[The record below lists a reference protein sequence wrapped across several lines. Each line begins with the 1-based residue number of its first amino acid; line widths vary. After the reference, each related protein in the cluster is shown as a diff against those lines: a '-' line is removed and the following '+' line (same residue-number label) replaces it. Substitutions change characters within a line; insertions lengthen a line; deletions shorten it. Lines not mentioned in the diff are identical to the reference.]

1 MNNALNL
8 IEVLENIISH
18 IDKYDV
24 KTQHSALLVNRKW
37 CKITIQYLWSEPF
50 SYRIS
55 ERQLYKI
62 IPIYMS
68 FFSPDIIENLEKLHK
83 LPVPTVKGSFNYPS
97 YLRSFNLEFLGDA
110 LVEWVKTT
118 GIGDQEE
125 DSDSSESSEDE
136 SSDDNGIMYEGKSI
150 ESDSTEDKEQT
161 SDNES
166 SDEESSDDGSMFN
179 YEIEEDSMELAEV
192 EEYLLEQLCKLFISH
207 SKKIKEL
214 SIGDLGIDGFFVDDM
229 PKYNGATCLSHLV
242 ALELDGTTCSGKFI
256 FGLSEL
262 CRNLSSIIIEDM
274 DDESSFIDE
283 LEILIKNQQKLKRFQ
298 LVDITLDMSKVIS
311 CLKTQIDS
319 LVEVSLRDVFIRD
332 QESMKSLT
340 YCSKLETLDL
350 SFQEKKYYKSF
361 IPLWYT
367 NFPKL
372 RNFEIS
378 MFYTWQDPA
387 FIENTKAFLAINGKH
402 LHGLT
407 FGLTTN
413 IYNAILQDIGR
424 YCPKLT
430 NLEINRIF
438 DGVNNLIELLK
449 TPLPLEKLI
458 IEYNKTKLHRADDGI
473 LPPLQELVALKKLT
487 HFEIGWIFSTEN
499 LSTLLENW
507 DAPIVQFSYFCDED
521 IESHNSVLNR
531 YIEIQKDKRNIKYHQ
546 VTTSSYQR
554 NDVRASRVTLSIIT

>member
-1 MNNALNL
+1 MNIALNL

-37 CKITIQYLWSEPF
+37 CKIAIQYLWSEPF
-50 SYRIS
+50 SYKIK

-62 IPIYMS
+62 IPVYMT
-68 FFSPDIIENLEKLHK
+68 FFPTETIENLERLHK
-83 LPVPTVKGSFNYPS
+83 LPTPTIKGTFNYPS

-118 GIGDQEE
+118 GIGEQEE
-125 DSDSSESSEDE
+125 DSESSESSEDE
-136 SSDDNGIMYEGKSI
+136 SSDDNGIMCEEKSF
-150 ESDSTEDKEQT
+150 ESDSSEDKGQT
-161 SDNES
+161 SDH
-166 SDEESSDDGSMFN
+166 ESSDDESSDGSIFSS

-192 EEYLLEQLCKLFISH
+192 EEYLLEQLCRLFIGH

-214 SIGDLGIDGFFVDDM
+214 NIGDLGVDGYFVDEM
-229 PKYNGATCLSHLV
+229 PKFSGASCLSHL
-242 ALELDGTTCSGKFI
+242 ASLELDGTACSGMFI
-256 FGLSEL
+256 SGLSEL

-283 LEILIKNQQKLKRFQ
+283 LEILIKNQQKLHQFQ

-311 CLKTQIDS
+311 CLKTQVGS
-319 LVEVSLRDVFIRD
+319 LVEISLRDVYIRD

-361 IPLWYT
+361 VPLWYT

-387 FIENTKAFLAINGKH
+387 FIENTRAFLEINGKH
-402 LHGLT
+402 LHSLK

-413 IYNAILQDIGR
+413 IYTEILQDISR

-438 DGVNNLIELLK
+438 DGVNHLIRLLK
-449 TPLPLEKLI
+449 TPLPLEKI
-458 IEYNKTKLHRADDGI
+458 TIEYNKTKLHRVNGI
-473 LPPLQELVALKKLT
+473 LPPLRELLALKKLT
-487 HFEIGWIFSTEN
+487 HFEIGWIFSAKN

-507 DAPIVQFSYFCDED
+507 DAPIVQFSYCCEED
-521 IESHNSVLNR
+521 IELHRTVLDR
-531 YIEIQKDKRNIKYHQ
+531 YAESQKEKRNIKTYD
-546 VTTSSYQR
+546 VITSSYQR
-554 NDVRASRVTLSIIT
+554 NDIKAYR

>member
-1 MNNALNL
+1 MTPTIPTDYTSNTSLQDPMNTALNL

-37 CKITIQYLWSEPF
+37 CKIAIQYLWSEPF
-50 SYRIS
+50 SYRIK

-68 FFSPDIIENLEKLHK
+68 FFPNDIIENLEKLHK
-83 LPVPTVKGSFNYPS
+83 LPAPNIKGTFNYPS

-118 GIGDQEE
+118 GIGDQED
-125 DSDSSESSEDE
+125 DSESSESSEDE
-136 SSDDNGIMYEGKSI
+136 KTSESDSSDDNDQTSVH
-150 ESDSTEDKEQT
+150 ES

-166 SDEESSDDGSMFN
+166 SDGSMFN
-179 YEIEEDSMELAEV
+179 YEIEEDSMELADV
-192 EEYLLEQLCKLFISH
+192 EEYLLEQLCRLFIGH

-214 SIGDLGIDGFFVDDM
+214 SIGDLGVDGFFVDDM
-229 PKYNGATCLSHLV
+229 PKYSGASCLSHLAV
-242 ALELDGTTCSGKFI
+242 LELDGTACSGSFI
-256 FGLSEL
+256 SGLSEL

-274 DDESSFIDE
+274 DDESPLIDE
-283 LEILIKNQQKLKRFQ
+283 LELLIKNQQKLKQFQ

-311 CLKTQIDS
+311 CLKSQVGS
-319 LVEVSLRDVFIRD
+319 LVEVSLRDVYIRD

-340 YCSKLETLDL
+340 HCSKLETLDL

-361 IPLWYT
+361 VPLWYT

-387 FIENTKAFLAINGKH
+387 FIENTRAFLEINGKH
-402 LHGLT
+402 LHSLK

-413 IYNAILQDIGR
+413 IYTEILQDISR
-424 YCPKLT
+424 YCPKLS
-430 NLEINRIF
+430 NLEINRIY
-438 DGVNNLIELLK
+438 DGVNYLIELLK
-449 TPLPLEKLI
+449 SPLPLEKLI
-458 IEYNKTKLHRADDGI
+458 IEYNKTKLHRADGI
-473 LPPLQELVALKKLT
+473 LPPLRELFALKKLS
-487 HFEIGWIFSTEN
+487 HFEIGWIFSAES
-499 LSTLLENW
+499 LSALLENW
-507 DAPIVQFSYFCDED
+507 DAPIIQFSYCCEED
-521 IESHNSVLNR
+521 IELHNEVLYR
-531 YIEIQKDKRNIKYHQ
+531 YAESQKDKRNIKDFD
-546 VTTSSYQR
+546 VITSSYQR
-554 NDVRASRVTLSIIT
+554 NDIKARR

>member
-1 MNNALNL
+1 MTHTIPNDYTTNTSLQSPMNIALNL

-37 CKITIQYLWSEPF
+37 CKIAIQYLWSEPF
-50 SYRIS
+50 SYRIR

-62 IPIYMS
+62 IPVYMS
-68 FFSPDIIENLEKLHK
+68 FFPTETIENLERLHK
-83 LPVPTVKGSFNYPS
+83 LPTPTVKGTFNYPS

-125 DSDSSESSEDE
+125 DSESSESSEDE
-136 SSDDNGIMYEGKSI
+136 SSDDNGIMCEEKSF
-150 ESDSTEDKEQT
+150 ESDSSEDKEQT
-161 SDNES
+161 SDH
-166 SDEESSDDGSMFN
+166 ESSDDESSDGSIFS

-192 EEYLLEQLCKLFISH
+192 EEYLLEQLCRLFIGH

-214 SIGDLGIDGFFVDDM
+214 SIGDLGVDGYFVDEM
-229 PKYNGATCLSHLV
+229 PKFSGASCLSHLV
-242 ALELDGTTCSGKFI
+242 SLELDGTACSGMFI
-256 FGLSEL
+256 SGLSDL

-283 LEILIKNQQKLKRFQ
+283 LELLIKNQQKLHQFQ

-311 CLKTQIDS
+311 CLKTQVGS
-319 LVEVSLRDVFIRD
+319 LVEISLRDVYIRD

-340 YCSKLETLDL
+340 HCSKLETLDL

-361 IPLWYT
+361 VPLWYT

-387 FIENTKAFLAINGKH
+387 FIENTRAFLEINGKH
-402 LHGLT
+402 LHSLK

-413 IYNAILQDIGR
+413 IYTEILQDISR

-438 DGVNNLIELLK
+438 DG
-449 TPLPLEKLI
+449 
-458 IEYNKTKLHRADDGI
+458 
-473 LPPLQELVALKKLT
+473 KLT
-487 HFEIGWIFSTEN
+487 HFEIGWIFSAKS

-507 DAPIVQFSYFCDED
+507 DAPIVQFSYCCEED
-521 IESHNSVLNR
+521 IELHRTVLDR
-531 YIEIQKDKRNIKYHQ
+531 YAESQKEKRNIKTYD
-546 VTTSSYQR
+546 VITSSYQR
-554 NDVRASRVTLSIIT
+554 NDIKACRVTLFIIA